1 MKIPSSPGMGIIIN
15 TGLSINALI
24 MPRDLTKPWIIGSLP
39 DIDLRKSCC
48 SLGLGVKR
56 VLRVGEPFLTRISV
70 TLLTGRILVKPRHL
84 R

>member
-1 MKIPSSPGMGIIIN
+1 MDIE
-15 TGLSINALI
+15 
-24 MPRDLTKPWIIGSLP
+24 SLP